1 MFPPIEDAVLQNNP
15 KFAALHK
22 TLTTRIL
29 NPDGSSKNFMSADRD
44 ATTEVRPTACL
55 PQTLPNALLRY
66 YTPTTFAPQ
75 SQKSSA
81 QH

>member
-1 MFPPIEDAVLQNNP
+1 MFPPIEDAVLQNNL

-29 NPDGSSKNFMSADRD
+29 NPDGSSKNLTSADRE

-55 PQTLPNALLRY
+55 LTN
-66 YTPTTFAPQ
+66 TT
-75 SQKSSA
+75 
-81 QH
+81 

>member
-29 NPDGSSKNFMSADRD
+29 NPDGSSKNVPAADRE
-44 ATTEVRPTACL
+44 ATAEVRPAARKL
-55 PQTLPNALLRY
+55 PITV
-66 YTPTTFAPQ
+66 
-75 SQKSSA
+75 
-81 QH
+81 